1 VTGAAGDD
9 DGESLMETRRRFT
22 EMLLLRERLI
32 TYPDPEAMA
41 SEILPELSPSDLQP
55 VRPF

>member
-1 VTGAAGDD
+1 
-9 DGESLMETRRRFT
+9 
-22 EMLLLRERLI
+22 MLLLRERLI